1 MEGSDTFVTIFT
13 SLIAVFLLL
22 GGFYLVARKMGGK
35 TYGNRQSK
43 YLKIIDR
50 LPVSRDKSIEIIEV
64 GDKAMIV
71 GVTATGLYHLYTLE
85 LDQLKELEEVK
96 KDDMFRS
103 MFNKL
108 IGKDD
113 GGNTL

>member
-1 MEGSDTFVTIFT
+1 MSDTFVTIFT
-13 SLIAVFLLL
+13 SLMAVFLIL
-22 GGFYLVARKMGGK
+22 GVFYLVARKIGGK

-50 LPVSRDKSIEIIEV
+50 LPVSRDKSIEVIEV
-64 GDKAMIV
+64 GDKAIIV
-71 GVTATGLYHLYTLE
+71 GVTANGINHLCTLD
-85 LDQLKELEEVK
+85 LNQLKELDEVK
-96 KDDMFRS
+96 RDDMFRS